1 MWGRRKSVPSAELQY
16 VFRLISAGLDGG
28 IVPLPSH
35 PLDHEKLITLLD
47 LHGLTGYVARMP
59 RAADA
64 LPEPVAQH
72 VKERARQFSMR
83 AMAHVARLHQ
93 LVVCLSSQ
101 GIRSLALKGP
111 SLAMLLGGDVGWRM
125 SSDIDLWVDPQ
136 RVQEARFALI
146 ELGYR
151 DAEGYAEHQRKW
163 LLARG
168 DGATNHLVLVRGAD
182 DMVELHFQLAHAKQ
196 TAWQPPDFESA
207 YENRQR
213 VGMGQLSVYTLG
225 DDDLARFIVWHG
237 MKHRFR
243 ALKWVLDAGLCLNRV
258 SSDTFRTV
266 FEQRMLRVTTRVFS
280 MVRGTEV
287 GGQYERLRLRDWDNP
302 TIDRPL
308 ALHLERHVLES
319 RLAWLNRLRR
329 AIFTPT
335 VRDIATR
342 PTEHR
347 VWLLSLHRV
356 VYLVGK
362 YFFGRT

>member
-1 MWGRRKSVPSAELQY
+1 MWGKRKSAPSAELQY

-28 IVPLPSH
+28 VVPLPTDA
-35 PLDHEKLITLLD
+35 LDHEKLITLLD

-59 RAADA
+59 RAASA
-64 LPEPVAQH
+64 LPEPVALH

-83 AMAHVARLHQ
+83 AMAHIARLHQ
-93 LVVCLSSQ
+93 LVECLSSL

-111 SLAMLLGGDVGWRM
+111 SLAMVLGGDVGWRM

-136 RVQEARFALI
+136 RVQEAHDALVKQ
-146 ELGYR
+146 GYQ
-151 DAEGYAEHQRKW
+151 DAVGYAEHQRNW
-163 LLARG
+163 LLGRG

-182 DMVELHFQLAHAKQ
+182 EMVELHFQLAHAKQ

-207 YENRQR
+207 YDNRQR
-213 VGMGQLSVYTLG
+213 VDTGNRGIDTLG

-258 SSDTFRTV
+258 SSDAFQTI
-266 FEQRMLRVTTRVFS
+266 FEQRMLRVTMRVFS
-280 MVRGTEV
+280 IVRGTSM
-287 GGQYERLRLRDWDNP
+287 GGQYERLRIRDWDNP
-302 TIDRPL
+302 TVDRPL

-319 RLAWLNRLRR
+319 RLTWLNRLRR

-335 VRDIATR
+335 IRDIMAR

-356 VYLVGK
+356 AYLIGK